1 MFNSIVLEV
10 AIGIVLIY
18 FLYSL
23 LTTIINELL
32 ASIINLRGII
42 LKHAIGKLL
51 TDDSQE
57 SKNPPKRLLEKF
69 EEQPAIKKMISGC
82 FGNRYPSYI
91 PDKIFSSATLS
102 AIAEL
107 GDGMINAVS
116 IAASL
121 NNNKETGNSNNK
133 SESATT
139 KLFVTMLKEADN
151 DIDKFKKEIEVYFN
165 AFMDRASGWYKR
177 WTQLTIFLIGLLL
190 AIVFNVD
197 TFKIV
202 ETLSNDK
209 DARAQLIAIADT
221 YAKSKPYLPAVD
233 STKIDTLLSKA
244 SQLVQNDI
252 SKTNTILG
260 QGWPEDYFK
269 KTGLQ
274 KYGPKKFDYGK
285 FFLALLGW
293 LITALAI
300 SFGAPFWFDLLT
312 KFINLRGAGDLPKN
326 PPANGSARSSFPEKQ
341 GQNNL

>member
-1 MFNSIVLEV
+1 
-10 AIGIVLIY
+10 
-18 FLYSL
+18 
-23 LTTIINELL
+23 
-32 ASIINLRGII
+32 
-42 LKHAIGKLL
+42 
-51 TDDSQE
+51 
-57 SKNPPKRLLEKF
+57 
-69 EEQPAIKKMISGC
+69 
-82 FGNRYPSYI
+82 
-91 PDKIFSSATLS
+91 
-102 AIAEL
+102 
-107 GDGMINAVS
+107 
-116 IAASL
+116 
-121 NNNKETGNSNNK
+121 
-133 SESATT
+133 
-139 KLFVTMLKEADN
+139 
-151 DIDKFKKEIEVYFN
+151 
-165 AFMDRASGWYKR
+165 MDRASGWYKR